1 MAERL
6 WLDVPYAEKDQ
17 AKAAGARWDQEAR
30 RWYAPRADL
39 LPGLARW
46 RPKEQEREQRTPV
59 APPSGPVPTH
69 FPGED
74 RAFGRGLFVDLVPRS
89 CWFTNVRSCVEPS
102 QWDGLRKMVYRRADW
117 HCEACGAA
125 GAQLEAHERWA
136 YDEATRTQ
144 HLRRLICLCHDCHEA
159 THYGFASIKG
169 RDAEARAHL
178 AAVNGWSAAQ
188 TARHIDEAAA
198 VWRRRNTVDWS
209 LDLSM
214 LTDAG
219 ITVRRPPSAAERR
232 EQGTHRPPG

>member
-1 MAERL
+1 MATERI
-6 WLDVPYAEKDQ
+6 WLDVPFAEKDE
-17 AKAAGARWDQEAR
+17 AKRSGARWDPAAK
-30 RWYAPRADL
+30 RWYAPKAGIPALQRWSARADIPDL
-39 LPGLARW
+39 LPG
-46 RPKEQEREQRTPV
+46 
-59 APPSGPVPTH
+59 
-69 FPGED
+69 ED
-74 RAFGRGLFVDLVPRS
+74 RSLGAGLFVDLVPRS

-125 GAQLEAHERWA
+125 SAQLEAHERWA

-144 HLRRLICLCHDCHEA
+144 HLRRLICLCNACHEA

-188 TARHIDEAAA
+188 TARHIDEAAG
-198 VWRRRNTVDWS
+198 VWRQRNTVDWS

-219 ITVRRPPSAAERR
+219 IQVRRPPSAAERR
-232 EQGTHRPPG
+232 DQGTRRPPAG